1 MINERRCS
9 IKLGNVCTYLALSF
23 ITLTYLIFCKF
34 VFACS
39 IFFLGGGEEILSIF
53 CLFLQERIW
62 LLIHCTL
69 YWYEFLLPNWHVWGV
84 IKFDHFFLISIEL
97 SLEKNKMQRT
107 IFWKSDIQFISST
120 ISFWYLINREWL
132 CHDFIIF
139 IFL

>member
-39 IFFLGGGEEILSIF
+39 IFFFGGGGDSFHILFISTREN
-53 CLFLQERIW
+53 LV
-62 LLIHCTL
+62 IHCTL

-107 IFWKSDIQFISST
+107 IFWKSDIQFISSK